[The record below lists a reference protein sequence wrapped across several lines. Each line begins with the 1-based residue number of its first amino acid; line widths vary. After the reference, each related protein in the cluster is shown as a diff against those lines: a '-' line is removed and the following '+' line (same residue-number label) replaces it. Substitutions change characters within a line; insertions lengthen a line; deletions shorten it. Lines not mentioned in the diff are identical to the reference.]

1 MPGMDGFEL
10 AELMRGTER
19 TRRVPIIFLTAG
31 TTDWQRRFRGY
42 EAGAVDF
49 LWKPIEPDI
58 LKSKADVF
66 YQLACQ
72 RQELLQQRDELK
84 LATEENARLLMESRQ
99 YAEALKEADQR
110 KDEFLATLAHELRN
124 PLAPLRTGLQI
135 LKIRPGGQESEQARD
150 MMERQLSHMVRLI
163 DDLLDVSRVS
173 SGKLVLK
180 REPVTAQAVVL
191 SAIEASRSFI
201 EAAGHEF
208 ELHLPDEALYL
219 DADPTRLAQVVGNL
233 LTNAAKYTPSGG
245 KICLHVRRDAD
256 QVVVEV
262 TDTGEGIPAEMIPKV
277 FELFTQVGHT
287 LDRSQGG
294 LGIGLALVKQLVDMH
309 GGTVTAVSRGAGQ
322 GSTFSVRLPLDRV
335 RQSPGPNVDALE
347 METGFPRRRVLVV
360 DDNVDAAESLS
371 MVLKLDGHEVRA
383 AHSGEEAMLLAK
395 EFHPEIAFLDIGLP
409 GLNGYDLARMIRGAD
424 ELKDVVLVA
433 LTGWGSDE
441 DKQKS
446 KAAGFDYHLTKPI
459 ETSMM
464 QEVLGQPR

>member
-1 MPGMDGFEL
+1 
-10 AELMRGTER
+10 
-19 TRRVPIIFLTAG
+19 
-31 TTDWQRRFRGY
+31 
-42 EAGAVDF
+42 
-49 LWKPIEPDI
+49 
-58 LKSKADVF
+58 
-66 YQLACQ
+66 
-72 RQELLQQRDELK
+72 
-84 LATEENARLLMESRQ
+84 
-99 YAEALKEADQR
+99 
-110 KDEFLATLAHELRN
+110 
-124 PLAPLRTGLQI
+124 
-135 LKIRPGGQESEQARD
+135 